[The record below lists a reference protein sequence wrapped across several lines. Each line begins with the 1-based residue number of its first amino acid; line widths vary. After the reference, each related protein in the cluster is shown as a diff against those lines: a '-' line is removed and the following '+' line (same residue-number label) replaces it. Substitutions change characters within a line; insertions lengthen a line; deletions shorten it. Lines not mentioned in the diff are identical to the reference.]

1 MVCSFPAS
9 AVIYFFF
16 IFVAGKVYVMYQEDG
31 VKRWLLDHQIK
42 LGLDVTSKPER
53 LPESGLFSGKAP

>member
-1 MVCSFPAS
+1 M
-9 AVIYFFF
+9 
-16 IFVAGKVYVMYQEDG
+16 MYQEDG
-31 VKRWLLDHQIK
+31 VKRWLLDHQIE

>member
-1 MVCSFPAS
+1 M
-9 AVIYFFF
+9 
-16 IFVAGKVYVMYQEDG
+16 MYQEDG